1 MLESADAVTK
11 KQEELKE
18 LELKQAELDK
28 EKSQAMGK
36 SQQLKDEMSKLSA
49 RLDGLLRTQSLNKMQ
64 LRNIKNQIKQKI
76 EETQLNMTFNLKEV
90 GLEDNQVEVL
100 QSQILT
106 DDFDLVSFASQIAN
120 YVVKKVDHLNSS
132 DQLKSIGQIQ
142 ETYSDQKQKLSAL
155 QKQEDEYNRNVQVV
169 VESDEQQMKL
179 NEAIVS
185 LKKEIDLISSKLQQ
199 LQTEFKDV
207 RTRRQ
212 DTFTGFF
219 DKVSANVGAIY
230 TQMTQKQG
238 GAVGEATIQMLDR
251 DQLDTEGNILFEF
264 KPPNKQF
271 DSDIHSRSG
280 GEKTVAALALVFA
293 MAQSKT

>member
-1 MLESADAVTK
+1 M
-11 KQEELKE
+11 
-18 LELKQAELDK
+18 
-28 EKSQAMGK
+28 
-36 SQQLKDEMSKLSA
+36 
-49 RLDGLLRTQSLNKMQ
+49 
-64 LRNIKNQIKQKI
+64 
-76 EETQLNMTFNLKEV
+76 
-90 GLEDNQVEVL
+90 
-100 QSQILT
+100 T

-185 LKKEIDLISSKLQQ
+185 LKKDIDLISSKLQQ